1 MGLIEYYIIFA
12 LATGISS
19 CYEFL
24 VPAVAKAKEAGIV
37 NTFTQST
44 WLCYVIYTITSAIA
58 APITILPI
66 IFSSSNSS
74 FRTGMD
80 RVVMEQNE

>member
-24 VPAVAKAKEAGIV
+24 VPAVAKAKEAGVV
-37 NTFTQST
+37 NTFTEST
-44 WLCYVIYTITSAIA
+44 WLCYVIYTITTAIC
-58 APITILPI
+58 APLTILPI
-66 IFSSSNSS
+66 VFSNSNNS
-74 FRTGMD
+74 FRAGMD